1 MIRYLWSFIL
11 KWGWDFNRDL
21 REDQYSLSTAVSR
34 MRSSRGSKV
43 STVSSLIGGDETV
56 EMDTPIRFKV
66 QKANGGTIV
75 EVQHYDRKRDEHN
88 YNLHIIPDGEDV
100 SNHIGKIVIIEMMK
114 S

>member
-1 MIRYLWSFIL
+1 MIRYLWSLIMR
-11 KWGWDFNRDL
+11 WGWDFNREVHDRDHDGL
-21 REDQYSLSTAVSR
+21 FVPRT
-34 MRSSRGSKV
+34 RSSRGAKASLVTSMNV
-43 STVSSLIGGDETV
+43 SETV
-56 EMDTPIRFKV
+56 ELDTPIRFKV

-100 SNHIGKIVIIEMMK
+100 SSHLGKIVVIEMMK